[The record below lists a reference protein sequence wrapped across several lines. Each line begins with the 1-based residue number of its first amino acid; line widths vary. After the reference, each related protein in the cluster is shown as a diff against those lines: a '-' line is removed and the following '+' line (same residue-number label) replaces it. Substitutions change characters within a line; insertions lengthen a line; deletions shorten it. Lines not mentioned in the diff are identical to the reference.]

1 MLCHEQEVKPCFRK
15 VLDLGM
21 GISVKS
27 FSLPCISKVPRRSEG
42 KQVLIATGVGNGNK
56 MKYHA
61 AAKTLDKQIPPPIPQ
76 PYLRPR
82 IITGRNDERIIVL
95 VCFLLL

>member
-15 VLDLGM
+15 VLVLGM
-21 GISVKS
+21 SVSAKS
-27 FSLPCISKVPRRSEG
+27 FSLSCISKAPRQPEG
-42 KQVLIATGVGNGNK
+42 KRVLTATGVGNGNK

-61 AAKTLDKQIPPPIPQ
+61 TAKTLDKQVPPPIPQ
-76 PYLRPR
+76 PYPRPR
-82 IITGRNDERIIVL
+82 KITGRNDERITVL

>member
-1 MLCHEQEVKPCFRK
+1 MPPAAVTKVLHYTGMLCHEQEVKPGFMK

-21 GISVKS
+21 GVSVKS
-27 FSLPCISKVPRRSEG
+27 FSLPYISKAPRQSEG

-61 AAKTLDKQIPPPIPQ
+61 TAKTLDKQVPPPIPQ
-76 PYLRPR
+76 PYL
-82 IITGRNDERIIVL
+82 
-95 VCFLLL
+95 